1 METAILDTPPKTD
14 DIIENNE
21 TSGKIRQLER
31 IFSEKAKANTPKKIS
46 EHSSLIKMV
55 CTSTGMIL
63 STYISMIINLLGV
76 LMSNI
81 YNTELFETST
91 KYVFSSVLHVRWWI
105 THLKEMGGPSFK
117 IENITNSLTEWDR
130 NEFKEKLDQSYIKA
144 MEEFVSTFFKED
156 ET

>member
-1 METAILDTPPKTD
+1 METAILDTLPKTD

-21 TSGKIRQLER
+21 TSGKIRKLER

-55 CTSTGMIL
+55 CTSAGMIL

-81 YNTELFETST
+81 YNTELFDCQVQICLILLYFCELPVNICLLSYFRSYYCKLTV
-91 KYVFSSVLHVRWWI
+91 KYLVL
-105 THLKEMGGPSFK
+105 
-117 IENITNSLTEWDR
+117 
-130 NEFKEKLDQSYIKA
+130 
-144 MEEFVSTFFKED
+144 
-156 ET
+156 